1 MAGRIEVALAR
12 KRHPP
17 PDLTLTRRLLDVL
30 TNGVEEWNGFRS
42 EHPDLYIDLRGTDLS
57 GLFRSDR
64 NLDGVDFSYT
74 NLSNCNLSRI
84 SLAAADLRAA
94 YAVNTSFEATDFH
107 QCLLRGAYFSECNF
121 HLADFFGADLRVAGL
136 VSCSFLLN
144 CFERTNLRDAS
155 FKGSALVSASFD
167 DTLGPGCSFEDV
179 VLRDSSF
186 RRAHFEQAR
195 LTGTSLIDCDFSEAV
210 LDGASVFGV
219 SFWRCNLERLQQ
231 RDLIITPKGEPDLT
245 VDDVR
250 VAQFIYLILNNE
262 EIRHLI
268 DNITSKVVLILGSFS
283 EENKA
288 VLQRLKEDLRA
299 HNYSPVLFDF
309 QRPRAR
315 NFLETVA
322 TMAGM
327 ARFVVADLTTPKM
340 VLREIDFIL
349 RNCPST
355 PVATIILRGEPVPA
369 SVLDF
374 SDFGT
379 FLEPVTYDAP
389 KLAEVFLSIVPSA
402 EALAEQIAQRR
413 IVLADRLGLD

>member
-12 KRHPP
+12 KRHPRP
-17 PDLTLTRRLLDVL
+17 NPALTRRLLDVL
-30 TNGVEEWNGFRS
+30 ASGVEEWNGFRR
-42 EHPDLYIDLRGTDLS
+42 EHPDLYIDLRGVDLS
-57 GLFRSDR
+57 DLLQSDR
-64 NLDGVDFSYT
+64 NLDGADFSYA
-74 NLSNCNLSRI
+74 NLSDCNLSRL
-84 SLAAADLRAA
+84 SLATADLRAA
-94 YAVNTSFEATDFH
+94 YANNARFEATVLDR
-107 QCLLRGAYFSECNF
+107 CVLRGAYFSECNF
-121 HLADFFGADLRVAGL
+121 QLANFLGADLRVAGF
-136 VSCSFLLN
+136 VSCTFLLN
-144 CFERTNLRDAS
+144 CFEKANLRDAS
-155 FKGSALVSASFD
+155 FMGSDLDAASFD
-167 DTLGPGCSFEDV
+167 DTTGPACSFEDA
-179 VLRDSSF
+179 VLRGSSF
-186 RRAHFEQAR
+186 RRARLQQAR
-195 LTGTSLIDCDFSEAV
+195 LTGASMIDCDFSDAV
-210 LDGASVFGV
+210 LNGASVFGV
-219 SFWRCNLERLQQ
+219 SFWRCKLDRLQQ
-231 RDLIITPKGEPDLT
+231 RDLVITPEGEPDLT

-283 EENKA
+283 AENKV
-288 VLQRLKEDLRA
+288 VLQSLKEDLRA

-349 RNCPST
+349 RTCPST
-355 PVATIILRGEPVPA
+355 PVATIIRRGEPVPA

-379 FLEPVTYDAP
+379 FLEPVTYEASM
-389 KLAEVFLSIVPSA
+389 LAEALLKIIPSA

-413 IVLADRLGLD
+413 AVLAGRLSLD